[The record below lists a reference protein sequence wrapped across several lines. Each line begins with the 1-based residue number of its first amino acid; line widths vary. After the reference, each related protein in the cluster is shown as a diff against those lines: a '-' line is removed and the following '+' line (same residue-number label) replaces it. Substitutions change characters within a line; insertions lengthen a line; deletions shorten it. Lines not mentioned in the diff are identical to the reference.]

1 MLLWLIYSQG
11 YPRTGTGNKL
21 RRHAFRIY
29 DVITSV
35 PGEYVTDMKKLF
47 QLLCLG
53 LALSVTSSC
62 NEIDSPNGEAAPD
75 SHEMQ
80 INGNCEVYSLNNHEG
95 TSWSIVSDVD
105 WIVPVKSSG
114 DVSDNIEI
122 YVESNS
128 SGNRTGEITVEYS
141 NGVTKSTT
149 VQQNTTQPHSS
160 LQKSYAVGWG
170 IDITTY
176 MDSRGL
182 KDQIFNTQR
191 VINANPQNLLNEKA
205 TMQDILVFYGDS
217 YATLNEDINASLSTD
232 IKVSAFEL
240 NLKGNFGNNA
250 LKDSKRFFSWMRGI
264 YSEQR
269 VDMSNVDLMA
279 AYEDNLLTKDFAEQ
293 YQEVIDAKASDASIR
308 NLINR
313 YGTHIVTISYLGG
326 YLDYF
331 YSSSTEKIDETL
343 DINGAISC
351 GYNEMFKIDGGGGYN
366 ETYNSLKSEMIEK
379 FSVKGGDALELT
391 NKVVTKDL
399 KKEDLEAWLKSVQG
413 ADAASGKLEL
423 INFEIQPISAL
434 FPPDESI
441 AIDNYMVRVLYYGN
455 VSVTR
460 ATSDVQ

>member
-1 MLLWLIYSQG
+1 MYMVFLGPAKLNRLL
-11 YPRTGTGNKL
+11 
-21 RRHAFRIY
+21 RHAFRIY
-29 DVITSV
+29 HLITRAQ
-35 PGEYVTDMKKLF
+35 GAHTDMKKLF
-47 QLLCLG
+47 QLLILA
-53 LALSVTSSC
+53 LALSFAASC
-62 NEIDSPNGEAAPD
+62 NEMDSPNGQQNPN
-75 SHEMQ
+75 SPQMQ
-80 INGNCEVYSLNNHEG
+80 INGNCEIYSLENEEG
-95 TSWSIVSDVD
+95 EAWSLVSDSE

-114 DVSDNIEI
+114 EPSDKIEI

-128 SGNRTGEITVEYS
+128 TCDRAGEVTIEYA
-141 NGVTKSTT
+141 NGITKSTI
-149 VQQNTTQPHSS
+149 VQQDTTHTQAS

-191 VINANPQNLLNEKA
+191 VINANPQYLLNEKT
-205 TMQDILVFYGDS
+205 TMQHILEFYGDS

-269 VDMSNVDLMA
+269 VDISNVDLMA
-279 AYEDNLLTKDFAEQ
+279 AYEDSLLTKDFAEQ

-379 FSVKGGDALELT
+379 FSVKGGDAIELT

-413 ADAASGKLEL
+413 ANAASGKLEL

-460 ATSDVQ
+460 ASSDVQ

>member
-1 MLLWLIYSQG
+1 MKRILLFTL
-11 YPRTGTGNKL
+11 
-21 RRHAFRIY
+21 A
-29 DVITSV
+29 V
-35 PGEYVTDMKKLF
+35 PFFCCMSCSESEEYMQNET
-47 QLLCLG
+47 
-53 LALSVTSSC
+53 A
-62 NEIDSPNGEAAPD
+62 NEIRVNGDCDVHSFVNTESA
-75 SHEMQ
+75 
-80 INGNCEVYSLNNHEG
+80 
-95 TSWSIVSDVD
+95 TWSIVESPS
-105 WIVPVKSSG
+105 WITPVKAYG
-114 DVSDNIEI
+114 DATDSIKL

-128 SGNRTGEITVEYS
+128 LAERNGVVIVKYS
-141 NGVTKSTT
+141 NGKTRSTRVSQSAEQTEKSF
-149 VQQNTTQPHSS
+149 
-160 LQKSYAVGWG
+160 QKSYAIGWG
-170 IDITTY
+170 LDITTY

-182 KDQIFNTQR
+182 KDQIFNTQK
-191 VINANPQNLLNEKA
+191 VINANPQYLLNTRE
-205 TMQDILVFYGDS
+205 TMEDILVFYGDS

-250 LKDSKRFFSWMRGI
+250 LKDSKRFFSWMRGV

-269 VDMSNVDLMA
+269 VDISNVDLMA

-308 NLINR
+308 NLISR

-379 FSVKGGDALELT
+379 FSVKGGDAIELT

-423 INFEIQPISAL
+423 INFEIMPISAL

-441 AIDNYMVRVLYYGN
+441 AIDNYMTRVLYYGN

-460 ATSDVQ
+460 ASSDVQ

>member
-1 MLLWLIYSQG
+1 MYMVFLGPAKLNRLL
-11 YPRTGTGNKL
+11 
-21 RRHAFRIY
+21 RHAFRIY
-29 DVITSV
+29 HLITRAQ
-35 PGEYVTDMKKLF
+35 GAHTDMKKLF
-47 QLLCLG
+47 QLLILA
-53 LALSVTSSC
+53 LALSFAASC
-62 NEIDSPNGEAAPD
+62 NEMDSPNGQQNPH
-75 SHEMQ
+75 SPQMQ
-80 INGNCEVYSLNNHEG
+80 INGNCEIYSLENEEG
-95 TSWSIVSDVD
+95 EAWSLVSDSE

-114 DVSDNIEI
+114 EPSDKIEI

-128 SGNRTGEITVEYS
+128 TCDRAGEVTIEYA
-141 NGVTKSTT
+141 NGITKSTI
-149 VQQNTTQPHSS
+149 VQQDTKQTQAS

-191 VINANPQNLLNEKA
+191 VINANPQYLLNEKT
-205 TMQDILVFYGDS
+205 TMQHILEFYGDS

-269 VDMSNVDLMA
+269 VDISNVDLMA
-279 AYEDNLLTKDFAEQ
+279 AYEDSLLTKDFAEQ

-379 FSVKGGDALELT
+379 FSVKGGDAIELT

-413 ADAASGKLEL
+413 ANAASGKLEL

-460 ATSDVQ
+460 ASSDVQ

>member
-1 MLLWLIYSQG
+1 MYMVSLGPAKLNRLL
-11 YPRTGTGNKL
+11 
-21 RRHAFRIY
+21 RHAFRIY
-29 DVITSV
+29 HLITRAQ
-35 PGEYVTDMKKLF
+35 GAHTDMKKLF
-47 QLLCLG
+47 QLLILA
-53 LALSVTSSC
+53 LALSFAASC
-62 NEIDSPNGEAAPD
+62 NEMDSPNGEQNLHSPQ
-75 SHEMQ
+75 MQ
-80 INGNCEVYSLNNHEG
+80 INGNCEIYSLENEEG
-95 TSWSIVSDVD
+95 EAWSLVSDSE

-114 DVSDNIEI
+114 EPSDKIEI

-128 SGNRTGEITVEYS
+128 TCDRAGEVTIEYA
-141 NGVTKSTT
+141 NGITKSTN
-149 VQQNTTQPHSS
+149 VQQDTTHTQAS

-191 VINANPQNLLNEKA
+191 VINANPQYLLNEKT
-205 TMQDILVFYGDS
+205 TMQHILEFYGDS

-269 VDMSNVDLMA
+269 VDISNVDLMA
-279 AYEDNLLTKDFAEQ
+279 AYEDSLLTKDFAEQ

-379 FSVKGGDALELT
+379 FSVKGGDAIELT

-413 ADAASGKLEL
+413 ANAASGKLEL

-460 ATSDVQ
+460 ASSDVQ

>member
-1 MLLWLIYSQG
+1 MVFLGPAKLNRLL
-11 YPRTGTGNKL
+11 
-21 RRHAFRIY
+21 RHAFRIY
-29 DVITSV
+29 HLITRAQ
-35 PGEYVTDMKKLF
+35 GAHTDMKKLF
-47 QLLCLG
+47 QLLILA
-53 LALSVTSSC
+53 LALSFAASC
-62 NEIDSPNGEAAPD
+62 NEMDSPNGQQNPH
-75 SHEMQ
+75 SPQMQ
-80 INGNCEVYSLNNHEG
+80 INGNCEIYSLENEEG
-95 TSWSIVSDVD
+95 EAWSLVSDSE

-114 DVSDNIEI
+114 EPSDKIEI

-128 SGNRTGEITVEYS
+128 TCDRAGEVTIEYA
-141 NGVTKSTT
+141 NGITKSTN
-149 VQQNTTQPHSS
+149 VQQDTTHTQVS

-191 VINANPQNLLNEKA
+191 VINANPQYLLNEKT
-205 TMQDILVFYGDS
+205 TMQHILEFYGDS

-269 VDMSNVDLMA
+269 VDISNVDLMA
-279 AYEDNLLTKDFAEQ
+279 AYEDSLLTKDFAEQ

-379 FSVKGGDALELT
+379 FSVKGGDAIELT

-413 ADAASGKLEL
+413 ANAASGKLEL

-460 ATSDVQ
+460 ASSDVQ